1 VWRTRVPRSVTRC
14 ARGGC
19 ACFPACP
26 VLGPS
31 PESAVLFPDEDFPAW
46 RVCDGARYL
55 HTGNARGVIHTNNKQ
70 PWSATNGTFLQFTPD
85 GTDVV
90 EWQARENG
98 LDGFWREYAYAGG
111 PATSND
117 RTRNPTIFAG
127 EGQLLTAANVL
138 RNGQE
143 RNNLFTRFVWDITD
157 EVELNAQVSYGKTE
171 GSTFQNSAGFHQEN
185 ICIYL
190 PVRDA
195 AGVITSQNFTS
206 GAGPTLRDWGGPN
219 AYFSSLSSAAQQALL
234 DRG

>member
-1 VWRTRVPRSVTRC
+1 
-14 ARGGC
+14 
-19 ACFPACP
+19 
-26 VLGPS
+26 
-31 PESAVLFPDEDFPAW
+31 
-46 RVCDGARYL
+46 
-55 HTGNARGVIHTNNKQ
+55 
-70 PWSATNGTFLQFTPD
+70 
-85 GTDVV
+85 
-90 EWQARENG
+90 
-98 LDGFWREYAYAGG
+98 
-111 PATSND
+111 
-117 RTRNPTIFAG
+117 NPTIFAG

-234 DRG
+234 DRGRNDANNGNINCSISGTIQNNVNGVARQGIQI